1 MAQDRHKEDLKKL
14 LVFLGNIIREP
25 ENSWFVDELYSML
38 SSRNDDKNSLAKIEK
53 YLALDYNIDK
63 FVPLIDFSFVAEEYT
78 RECFNADYREMLRY
92 RLGSRGHKIDF
103 SEYCRFS
110 LIIAER
116 ALNIFYGKASDIET
130 IKNRLKTFNPSAKI
144 DNATA
149 LKDIPFSVKLWSF
162 CNEYKLKSV
171 KQTLDS
177 VREVR
182 NMKSHGHVSTEDDET
197 WFQNVYQQ
205 FKRCGFPLRSDGT
218 VDWYTLKNEKPDLW
232 EYYQKEIQNTIAH
245 KRYIQIAWQKEQP
258 FDEINNRLKEL
269 VSFIATLLV

>member
-38 SSRNDDKNSLAKIEK
+38 SSRNDDKKSLVKIEK
-53 YLALDYNIDK
+53 YLGLDYNIDK
-63 FVPLIDFSFVAEEYT
+63 FVPLIDFSFVADEYT

-103 SEYCRFS
+103 SEYCRSS

-116 ALNIFYGKASDIET
+116 ALNIFYSREVDIET
-130 IKNRLKTFNPSAKI
+130 IKNRLKTFNTSAKI
-144 DNATA
+144 DNAAA

-182 NMKSHGHVSTEDDET
+182 NMKSHGQISTEDDET
-197 WFQNVYQQ
+197 WFQGVYQQ
-205 FKRCGFPLRSDGT
+205 FKKCGFPLRSDGT
-218 VDWYTLKNEKPDLW
+218 VDWYTLKNEKPGLW
-232 EYYQKEIQNTIAH
+232 EYYQKEIQNTVAH
-245 KRYIQIAWQKEQP
+245 KRYIQIAWQREQP
-258 FDEINNRLKEL
+258 FDEVNNRLKEL

>member
-14 LVFLGNIIREP
+14 LVFLGRIIRNP
-25 ENSWFVDELYSML
+25 ENSWFVDEMFSML
-38 SSRNDDKNSLAKIEK
+38 SSRNDEKNSLAKIEK

-63 FVPLIDFSFVAEEYT
+63 YVPLIDFSFVADEYT
-78 RECFNADYREMLRY
+78 RECFNADYREMLRN

-110 LIIAER
+110 IIIAER
-116 ALNIFYGKASDIET
+116 ALNIYYSKELDIET
-130 IKNRLKTFNPSAKI
+130 IKNRIKTFNPSANI
-144 DNATA
+144 DKATS

-162 CNEYKLKSV
+162 CNEHKLKSV

-182 NMKSHGHVSTEDDET
+182 NMKSHGLVSTIDDET
-197 WFQNVYQQ
+197 WFQNTYQQ
-205 FKRCGFPLRSDGT
+205 YKKCGFPLRFDGT

-232 EYYQKEIQNTIAH
+232 EYYQKEIQNTVEH
-245 KRYIQIAWQKEQP
+245 KRYIQIAWQREQP
-258 FDEINNRLKEL
+258 FDEVNNRLKEL

>member
-1 MAQDRHKEDLKKL
+1 MAQDRRKEDLKKL

-63 FVPLIDFSFVAEEYT
+63 FVPLIDFSFVTDEYT

-92 RLGSRGHKIDF
+92 RFGSRGHKIDF

-116 ALNIFYGKASDIET
+116 AFNIFYSKDVDIET
-130 IKNRLKTFNPSAKI
+130 IKNRLKSFNSSAKI

-149 LKDIPFSVKLWSF
+149 LKDISFSVKLWSF
-162 CNEYKLKSV
+162 CNEYNLNSV

-182 NMKSHGHVSTEDDET
+182 NMKSHGQVSTEDDET

-205 FKRCGFPLRSDGT
+205 FKKCGFPLRSDGT
-218 VDWYTLKNEKPDLW
+218 VDWYTLKNENPDLW
-232 EYYQKEIQNTIAH
+232 EYYQKEIQNTVAH
-245 KRYIQIAWQKEQP
+245 KRYIQIAWQREQP
-258 FDEINNRLKEL
+258 FDEVNIRLKEL

>member
-1 MAQDRHKEDLKKL
+1 MAQDRRKEDLKKL

-63 FVPLIDFSFVAEEYT
+63 FVPLIDFSFVTDEYT

-92 RLGSRGHKIDF
+92 RFGSRGHKIDF

-116 ALNIFYGKASDIET
+116 AFNIFYSKDVDIET
-130 IKNRLKTFNPSAKI
+130 IKNRLKSFNSSAKI

-149 LKDIPFSVKLWSF
+149 LKDISFSVKLWSF
-162 CNEYKLKSV
+162 CNEYNLKSV

-182 NMKSHGHVSTEDDET
+182 NMKSHGQVSTEDDET

-205 FKRCGFPLRSDGT
+205 FKKCGFPLRSDGT
-218 VDWYTLKNEKPDLW
+218 VDWYTLKNENPDLW
-232 EYYQKEIQNTIAH
+232 EYYQKEIQNTVAH
-245 KRYIQIAWQKEQP
+245 KRYIQIAWQREQP
-258 FDEINNRLKEL
+258 FDEVNIRLKEL

>member
-1 MAQDRHKEDLKKL
+1 
-14 LVFLGNIIREP
+14 
-25 ENSWFVDELYSML
+25 ML
-38 SSRNDDKNSLAKIEK
+38 SSRNDEKNSLAKIEK

-63 FVPLIDFSFVAEEYT
+63 YVPLIDFSFVVDEYT
-78 RECFNADYREMLRY
+78 RECFNADYREMLRN

-116 ALNIFYGKASDIET
+116 ALNIYYSKELDIQT
-130 IKNRLKTFNPSAKI
+130 IKNRIKTFNPSANI
-144 DNATA
+144 DKATS

-162 CNEYKLKSV
+162 CNEHKLKSV

-182 NMKSHGHVSTEDDET
+182 NMKSHGLVSTIDDET
-197 WFQNVYQQ
+197 WFQSIYQQ
-205 FKRCGFPLRSDGT
+205 FKKCGFPLRSDGT

-232 EYYQKEIQNTIAH
+232 EYYHKEIQNTVEH
-245 KRYIQIAWQKEQP
+245 KRYIQIAWQREQP
-258 FDEINNRLKEL
+258 FDEVNNRLKEL